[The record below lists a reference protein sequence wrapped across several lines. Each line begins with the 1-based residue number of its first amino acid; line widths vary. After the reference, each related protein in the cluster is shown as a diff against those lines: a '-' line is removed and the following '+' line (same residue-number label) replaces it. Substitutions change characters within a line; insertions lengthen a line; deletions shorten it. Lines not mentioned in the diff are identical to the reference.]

1 MRVDESGIAVRQADE
16 WGIVHGP
23 GGTRTLIAEPR
34 IHVNHTQVKE
44 EHRDDDHTYRVV
56 ALDGRK
62 FEAFLQDDGSVQVVV
77 GDFRGTFA
85 DIHDAFGGREEVRK
99 DLRSR
104 QLSHMEIAKRY
115 TDLARAHPQEW
126 VAFHDGQLAALGRN
140 RDDVLANIEKRRIR
154 RSRVVIQ
161 FLDPE
166 PKTWAM
172 AARML
177 DNAGTAFARRF
188 QAPVTSRSRVKK
200 ARLRG
205 VPMAQFTGTFW

>member
-1 MRVDESGIAVRQADE
+1 MMRVDESGIAVRQADE

-34 IHVNHTQVKE
+34 IHVNYTQVKE

-56 ALDGRK
+56 ALDDKK
-62 FEAFLQDDGSVQVVV
+62 FEASLQDDGSVQVVV

-85 DIHDAFGGREEVRK
+85 DIHDAFGGREEVRR

-104 QLSHMEIAKRY
+104 QLSHMEIAKNY
-115 TDLARAHPQEW
+115 DELARAHPREW
-126 VAFHDGQLAALGRN
+126 VAFHDGHLAALGTS
-140 RDDVLANIEKRRIR
+140 RDDVVESIDRQSIR

-166 PKTWAM
+166 PKTWI
-172 AARML
+172 L
-177 DNAGTAFARRF
+177 
-188 QAPVTSRSRVKK
+188 
-200 ARLRG
+200 
-205 VPMAQFTGTFW
+205 